1 MKFSSW
7 NIICFAQKEPIKVQF
22 FKLLSVLMN
31 VHPNPHAIFE
41 ITRSGFLHTL
51 HHCSVSWKITPLYCC
66 SSNLRQK
73 GHIKKKF
80 FDFWAVGRKFT
91 KFLMSY
97 LKPQVSFFFFFFFQL
112 CITLQCHERFQT
124 LDCSREISPNFHFD
138 RLLLLKVYEVS
149 AKRYRGFMTRDTEE

>member
-1 MKFSSW
+1 MKFSNW

-22 FKLLSVLMN
+22 FRLLSVLMN

-41 ITRSGFLHTL
+41 ITRSGFPHIL
-51 HHCSVSWKITPLYCC
+51 HHCSVSWKITHLYCC

-80 FDFWAVGRKFT
+80 IDFWAVGRKFT

-97 LKPQVSFFFFFFFQL
+97 LKPQVSFFFFFFSIL
-112 CITLQCHERFQT
+112 HHSLA
-124 LDCSREISPNFHFD
+124 SWEISDF
-138 RLLLLKVYEVS
+138 RLLTWNFTQFSLW
-149 AKRYRGFMTRDTEE
+149 